1 LSINCGFYFKKII
14 LYICS
19 LLRISFLDV
28 HGVHRYLVEKL
39 STRDIGAEYNSN
51 SQEMTYM
58 MSTAIGKKFESD
70 RCPEGFVHDE
80 HHLHCRGSV

>member
-1 LSINCGFYFKKII
+1 MSIKCGFYFKKII
-14 LYICS
+14 LYICG
-19 LLRISFLDV
+19 LFRISFLDV
-28 HGVHRYLVEKL
+28 HRYLVERL
-39 STRDIGAEYNSN
+39 STRDIGVEYNSD
-51 SQEMTYM
+51 SQEMIYM